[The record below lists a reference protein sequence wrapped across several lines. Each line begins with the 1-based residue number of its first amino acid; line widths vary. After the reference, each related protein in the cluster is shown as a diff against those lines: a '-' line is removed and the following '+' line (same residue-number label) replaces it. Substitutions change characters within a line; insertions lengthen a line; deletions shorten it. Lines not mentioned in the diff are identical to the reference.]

1 METQTGQYHLS
12 RNRSASVC
20 SYFSSDASW
29 EVVASLRGT
38 GCSPID
44 QGNKRTLATLLQTA
58 KLTKT

>member
-1 METQTGQYHLS
+1 METQTGQCHLS

-20 SYFSSDASW
+20 SLDASW

-38 GCSPID
+38 DCLPID
-44 QGNKRTLATLLQTA
+44 QGNERTSSQTA